1 MERKAITEI
10 LGEEVGAEKVS
21 QLLNL
26 FHEENKQQKELFD
39 TQKRRANEAETMVKE
54 MQAKLEDLEKKAGV
68 LEEKDK
74 EIAGYLNE
82 IADLKTQNQLTE
94 IDSYE
99 TIKLMEAGAFDVDL
113 CKKALDYDRK
123 SVSSKDDYSV
133 IDQAIKDQVE
143 HRKFLFKSEEASK
156 TPEPVAEEK
165 KKPVYEPRQGNEGGK
180 QGQSIGS
187 QMAQELMSGS
197 YLGINIG
204 D

>member
-10 LGEEVGAEKVS
+10 LGEDIEPDKIS

-26 FHEENKQQKELFD
+26 FHEENKQQKEQLD
-39 TQKRRANEAETMVKE
+39 AQRQRANEAEAQVKE
-54 MQAKLEDLEKKAGV
+54 MTGKLEDLEKTTGA
-68 LEEKDK
+68 LEEKNK

-82 IADLKTQNQLTE
+82 IEDLRTQNRLTE

-123 SVSSKDDYSV
+123 SVSSKDDYGV
-133 IDQAIKDQVE
+133 IDKAIQE
-143 HRKFLFKSEEASK
+143 QTENRKFLFKSAETPSA
-156 TPEPVAEEK
+156 PEPVKEK
-165 KKPVYEPRQGNEGGK
+165 KPAYEPRQGNEGGK